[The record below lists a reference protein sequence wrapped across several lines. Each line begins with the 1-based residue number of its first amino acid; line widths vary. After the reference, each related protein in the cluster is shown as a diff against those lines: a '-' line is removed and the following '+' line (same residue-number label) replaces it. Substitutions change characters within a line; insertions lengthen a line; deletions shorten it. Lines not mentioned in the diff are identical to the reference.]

1 MKVTINHVQKKTGLI
16 RKTTFHGVSV
26 KVVFNT
32 EEQAV
37 IRERK
42 LEKNVI
48 LERGYPADMSDMAA
62 DKHAN
67 RGLGRRLLT
76 AAVSGADANDF
87 HLSVNKLMRGED
99 VYFLGTPMEAKDYEE
114 QLKEGLVKLKNWI
127 VGNAD
132 VGSGPINI
140 LDVVRP

>member
-1 MKVTINHVQKKTGLI
+1 
-16 RKTTFHGVSV
+16 
-26 KVVFNT
+26 
-32 EEQAV
+32 
-37 IRERK
+37 
-42 LEKNVI
+42 
-48 LERGYPADMSDMAA
+48 MAA